1 MEKRVTNRILFS
13 LLFTIILLQGAGAQ
27 RLENSLLWK
36 IEGKNIQPSYL
47 FGTFH
52 MLSGKDFV
60 MKKKVS
66 DAFNKT
72 EQLVLELKMDNPL
85 LQLEMLKYVAMKDSM
100 TIDQLVDSVDYRLLD
115 QALKESVGMGIVMFN
130 TFKPMMIGSMLILKY
145 IDGEPSSFDMTLA
158 AMAKEKDMPV
168 FGLETL
174 KYQMNIFDE
183 IPYEEQVK
191 DLMEMV
197 KEEEKMTRMFEKMVS
212 VYIKEDINGLHAL
225 TLEDAASEK
234 EIEMLLNKR
243 NREWVSKIENLAAEK
258 PAFIGVGAAH
268 LGGEKG
274 LVILLRKA
282 GYTVTAVY

>member
-1 MEKRVTNRILFS
+1 MEKRVSFRILFS
-13 LLFTIILLQGAGAQ
+13 LLVAMFLLQGVSAQ

-36 IEGKNIQPSYL
+36 IEGKGIQPSYL

-52 MLSGKDFV
+52 LLPGKDFV
-60 MKKKVS
+60 ISKKVS
-66 DAFNKT
+66 DAFNET

-100 TIDQLVDSVDYRLLD
+100 TIDQLVDSADYRLLD
-115 QALKESVGMGIVMFN
+115 QALKESVGMGIAMFN
-130 TFKPMMIGSMLILKY
+130 TFKPMMIASMLVLKY

-158 AMAKEKDMPV
+158 AIAREKEIPV

-183 IPYEEQVK
+183 IPYEDQVE
-191 DLMEMV
+191 DMMEMV
-197 KEEEKMTRMFEKMVS
+197 KEEEKMARMYEKMVS
-212 VYIKEDINGLHAL
+212 VYMKEDINGLQTL
-225 TLEDAASEK
+225 TLEDAATEK

-243 NREWVSKIENLAAEK
+243 NREWVSRIEKFAAEK
-258 PAFIGVGAAH
+258 PTFIGVGAAH

-282 GYTVTAVY
+282 GYKVTAIM